1 MLKINMGAHKGC
13 RKRNG
18 TILGISLILI
28 FSSGRMAQAA
38 ENAVKQAETAV
49 IVGYS
54 VSFIDAENAN
64 HLIFHTQTGK
74 VLKELPERIFPEQTT
89 GSDGH
94 IWKSAVQSPQ
104 IFELYGTGTEK
115 IYIKYERGGKVPE
128 MGAEEDAVMLALRE
142 TPGTMET
149 ESMRQSAPYLGA
161 RMRGGIGQR
170 FRSDRSKSVGKMRCQ
185 DPNLHSRSG
194 MRRGMNFI

>member
-1 MLKINMGAHKGC
+1 
-13 RKRNG
+13 
-18 TILGISLILI
+18 
-28 FSSGRMAQAA
+28 MALAA

-74 VLKELPERIFPEQTT
+74 VLEGTSLNVSFPEQII

-104 IFELYGTGTEK
+104 IFELYGTGTVK
-115 IYIKYERGGKVPE
+115 
-128 MGAEEDAVMLALRE
+128 
-142 TPGTMET
+142 
-149 ESMRQSAPYLGA
+149 
-161 RMRGGIGQR
+161 
-170 FRSDRSKSVGKMRCQ
+170 
-185 DPNLHSRSG
+185 NLYQ
-194 MRRGMNFI
+194 I

>member
-1 MLKINMGAHKGC
+1 MFEGRFELLKINMGAHKGC
-13 RKRNG
+13 RCRNG

-28 FSSGRMAQAA
+28 FSSARMALAA

-54 VSFIDAENAN
+54 VSFIDAENTN

-74 VLKELPERIFPEQTT
+74 VLEGTSLNVSFPEQII

-104 IFELYGTGTEK
+104 IFVCSRRSAASGREN
-115 IYIKYERGGKVPE
+115 RGS
-128 MGAEEDAVMLALRE
+128 L
-142 TPGTMET
+142 PG
-149 ESMRQSAPYLGA
+149 QSS
-161 RMRGGIGQR
+161 GGGGD
-170 FRSDRSKSVGKMRCQ
+170 DR
-185 DPNLHSRSG
+185 
-194 MRRGMNFI
+194 